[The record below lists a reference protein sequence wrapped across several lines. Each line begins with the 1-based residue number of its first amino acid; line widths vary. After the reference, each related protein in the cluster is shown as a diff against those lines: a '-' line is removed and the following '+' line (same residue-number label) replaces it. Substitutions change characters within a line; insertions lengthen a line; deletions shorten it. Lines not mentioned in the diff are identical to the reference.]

1 MNSNYETVKY
11 SPEFRDQVVRL
22 QTHLWSP
29 DLATNAAYLEWKYEH
44 NPYIAKPL
52 IYLVLCAGKLVGM
65 IGMYGAK
72 WQLGHPTQTF
82 LGLCA
87 GDLVVA
93 PDHRNRG
100 LFTMLMKAAL
110 FDLAASGHT
119 YVFALSAG
127 PISRVGLLMMGW
139 RSAGSLQTMYCRP
152 ISHPMP
158 PPASK
163 RPIFSSSEEPAPFY
177 FLDTNYARRHREIIS
192 YVRVEQ
198 TPAPEEMAAL
208 IQRIDND
215 GRMRHLRDPN
225 YFTWRFNNPLCLYR
239 FLFWKHTTL
248 EGYLVLQKPF
258 NTDKDTVHVVDWE
271 ATNAHVRAALLEAAI
286 EWGNFP
292 ELRIWSAT
300 LSESATALL
309 KNANFRLLAEKTS
322 VTHHRPTVLVKAVR
336 DELLTSNW
344 SFANRRLLDLDNWD
358 LRMIY
363 SDGY

>member
-1 MNSNYETVKY
+1 MNSNYEAVKY
-11 SPEFRDQVVRL
+11 RPEFKGQVVKL
-22 QTHLWSP
+22 QTHHWGP
-29 DLATNAAYLEWKYEH
+29 DLATNSAYLEWKYEH
-44 NPYIAKPL
+44 NPYIEKPL
-52 IYLVLCAGKLVGM
+52 IYLVLCAGQLVGM

-72 WQLGHPTQTF
+72 WQLGYPTQTF

-93 PDHRNRG
+93 PDHRNQG

-110 FDLAASGHT
+110 SDLADMGHK

-127 PISRVGLLMMGW
+127 QITRVGLLMMGW
-139 RSAGSLQTMYCRP
+139 RSAGSLQTMYCKP
-152 ISHPMP
+152 ISEPVP

-163 RPIFSSSEEPAPFY
+163 RPTLTSSERRAPFY
-177 FLDTNYARRHREIIS
+177 FLDTNHARRHPEIIP
-192 YVRVEQ
+192 YVHVEQ

-215 GRMRHLRDPN
+215 GRMRHLRDKH
-225 YFTWRFNNPLCLYR
+225 YFAWRFNDRLSLYR

-248 EGYLVLQKPF
+248 EGYLVLQKSL
-258 NTDKDTVHVVDWE
+258 NTEQDTVNVVDWE
-271 ATNAHVRAALLEAAI
+271 ATNAHVRAALLETAI
-286 EWGNFP
+286 QWGNFP

-300 LSESATALL
+300 LREKVTALL
-309 KNANFRLLAEKTS
+309 KNANFQLLAEKTS
-322 VTHHRPTVLVKAVR
+322 MTHYRPTVLVKAVR
-336 DELLTSNW
+336 DELLTADW
-344 SFANRRLLDLDNWD
+344 SFANRRLLNLDNWD